1 MANPDHIQEP
11 PPALFDR
18 VAAGDE
24 SALAELYRHYG
35 ARVYTL
41 ALRMLGS
48 RDAAQDILQ
57 DVFVALP
64 GALPQYRGDAPFWAW
79 LRRVAVNRVLMQ
91 LRAER
96 SRPQL
101 VSWSGDAGGADWP
114 DTVAAGAA
122 ERLLL
127 ARDLDAALARLAP
140 TSRAVVWLHDVEGWT
155 HPEIA
160 AAMDRSVS
168 FSKTQLARAHLRLR
182 ELLQPLEPNRRM
194 TEEIDE
200 DASES
205 GTAARSA

>member
-1 MANPDHIQEP
+1 MAHPDDMQEP
-11 PPALFDR
+11 PPTLFDR
-18 VAAGDE
+18 VTAGDA
-24 SALAELYRHYG
+24 SALADLYRCYG

-48 RDAAQDILQ
+48 RDAAQDILH

-79 LRRVAVNRVLMQ
+79 LRRVAVTRVLMR

-101 VSWSGDAGGADWP
+101 VSWSEDAGAVDWP
-114 DTVAAGAA
+114 DPVAAGAT

-127 ARDLDAALARLAP
+127 ARDLDAALSRLTP

-155 HPEIA
+155 HQEIA
-160 AAMDRSVS
+160 TAMDRTVS

-182 ELLQPLEPNRRM
+182 ELLEPLEPIRRI
-194 TEEIDE
+194 TEEIDT

-205 GTAARSA
+205 GTAARRA